1 MILRKYSVFL
11 YISVLFSQTPAFALG
26 TYSEGWTVAKL
37 TQFES
42 RGIVYES
49 YEGVIEVLTYDP
61 AEECDETRDE
71 CYMPMRKKANVS
83 VRPENADV
91 VNFLMKNLNQ
101 TILIQFNIHRVQPIA
116 LSSSIEVVNAQYQE
130 NIIPHST
137 PVKDPSGRIT
147 VWVQAH
153 DTSHPIDKM
162 VTNKTGGKRNFSVM
176 GRIVSLEYKGTIVGT
191 YEGLYMDESRGRI
204 HPFSITSEEM
214 AEFAWKAMKY
224 TGKYYLGVSVAYVTG
239 VRESH
244 YDIFEINF
252 REPAGSQERPKK

>member
-1 MILRKYSVFL
+1 MILRKYSVFF
-11 YISVLFSQTPAFALG
+11 YISVLFSQTPMFALG

-49 YEGVIEVLTYDP
+49 YEGVIEVLTFDP
-61 AEECDETRDE
+61 AEECEETRDE
-71 CYMPMRKKANVS
+71 CYTPVRKKANVS

-101 TILIQFNIHRVQPIA
+101 TILIQFNIHRIQPIA
-116 LSSSIEVVNAQYQE
+116 LSSSIEVINAQYQE
-130 NIIPHST
+130 NVIPHST

-153 DTSHPIDKM
+153 DTSHPIEKM
-162 VTNKTGGKRNFSVM
+162 ATSKTGGKRNFSVT
-176 GRIVSLEYKGTIVGT
+176 GRIVSLEYKGTILGT

-224 TGKYYLGVSVAYVTG
+224 TGRYYLGVSVAYVTG

-252 REPAGSQERPKK
+252 REPAGAQERPKN